1 MKKTNK
7 VHPLTFFRESNEKR
21 KAAYKKGGYAVPKN
35 SLPKK
40 QYGGATDPEYLAW
53 KQQQEAAAKKKRDT
67 EFTPGQQG
75 KFMGSGITKIPYDL
89 WQMGAKSPM
98 SKYYKENPNSK
109 YKYTY
114 KDEEGTTLKA
124 QNPNNKFGYF
134 TEDEQKWMDAYGKQ
148 QDFEYSMP
156 EKLQNMLP
164 QEGYIEGQ
172 KRGGAVKR
180 TYKKGGTV
188 KKKMQAGGSSEQ
200 GTFRPYGAESKS
212 KTSGSTY
219 GVSPQAK
226 RGGIMIKKK
235 K

>member
-40 QYGGATDPEYLAW
+40 QDGGATDPEYLAW
-53 KQQQEAAAKKKRDT
+53 KQQKQAAANKKRDT

-75 KFMGSGITKIPYDL
+75 KFMGSGTGKIPYDL

-124 QNPNNKFGYF
+124 QEPSQFGYPS
-134 TEDEQKWMDAYGKQ
+134 EDQEKWRDAYRNQ
-148 QDFEYSMP
+148 ENFEYTLP

-164 QEGYIEGQ
+164 EQGYIEGQ
-172 KRGGAVKR
+172 
-180 TYKKGGTV
+180 YKKGGTV
-188 KKKMQAGGSSEQ
+188 KKKMQNGGSSQ
-200 GTFRPYGAESKS
+200 RGKQNRTR
-212 KTSGSTY
+212 SGSTY
-219 GVSPQAK
+219 GGSPQAK
-226 RGGIMIKKK
+226 RGGTVRRKK
-235 K
+235 